1 MEENIVEIFDGVK
14 LHFINTDKFKTD
26 LMAVFLIT
34 DLNREN
40 VTKNALI
47 PAVLRRGTNNVKTM
61 KAIAMK
67 LENMYG
73 SVFDASSDKIGD
85 RQVIQFYINSL
96 NNNYA
101 LDSMDIQ
108 TDAATLLC
116 DIILNPKLVDGIFDS
131 EYVESEKDTL
141 RELIESKINDKG
153 AYALDCCIEKMC
165 QNEPF
170 GLYKFG
176 YTEDLE
182 SINAGN
188 LYMQYKEVLKTA
200 EIHIYVSGELASDKL
215 ENIFKE
221 RFGKIE
227 RDFKETKLQ
236 TFLPVIEKNDFSH
249 LDESLD
255 VTQGKI
261 VMGYRVCDI
270 DLKEDLAK
278 ATLLSTV
285 LGGTPSSKLFQNVRE
300 KASLAYTIRSSYFK
314 HKGILMISAG
324 IEIDKYDEAFSLI
337 LKQVEDIKNGDVTQ
351 EELADAKSYLIN
363 NYKSFYDDQ
372 STIINFDMGQ
382 TLLENDD
389 SIEELIKKIND
400 VEISDIVEI
409 ANKLRCDTTYFLKNS
424 GEVNND

>member
-1 MEENIVEIFDGVK
+1 MEETTIKIFEGVN

-26 LMAVFLIT
+26 LMAVFFIT

-47 PAVLRRGTNNVKTM
+47 PAVLRRGTNNLKTM
-61 KAIAMK
+61 KEIAMK

-73 SVFDASSDKIGD
+73 SVFDASSDKVGD

-108 TDAATLLC
+108 NEAADLLC
-116 DIILNPKLVDGIFDS
+116 DIILNPKLCGDFFDE
-131 EYVESEKDTL
+131 EYVEGEKETL
-141 RELIESKINDKG
+141 RELIEAKINDK
-153 AYALDCCIEKMC
+153 ATYALDRCISEMC

-182 SINAGN
+182 NINAEN
-188 LYMQYKEVLKTA
+188 LYKQYLEILKTA
-200 EIHIYVSGELASDKL
+200 EIHIYVSGDLAIEKL
-215 ENIFKE
+215 ESKFRE

-227 RDFKETKLQ
+227 RNFNEKKLQ
-236 TFLPVIEKNDFSH
+236 TVLPLIEK
-249 LDESLD
+249 DEFTNHIEKLD

-261 VMGYRVCDI
+261 VIGYRASDI
-270 DLKEDLAK
+270 DLKNDLAK
-278 ATLLSTV
+278 TTLLSTI
-285 LGGTPSSKLFQNVRE
+285 LGGTPGSKLFQNVRE

-314 HKGILMISAG
+314 HKGMLMISAG

-337 LKQVEDIKNGDVTQ
+337 LKQVNAIKNGDITE

-382 TLLENDD
+382 TILENSD
-389 SIEELIKKIND
+389 SIEKVIEK
-400 VEISDIVEI
+400 ISDVQIKDVVEI
-409 ANKLRCDTTYFLKNS
+409 ANKFKCDTTYFLRNR
-424 GEVNND
+424 

>member
-1 MEENIVEIFDGVK
+1 MEENIVEISDGAK

-26 LMAVFLIT
+26 LMAVFLVT
-34 DLNREN
+34 DLNRET

-47 PAVLRRGTNNVKTM
+47 PAVLRRGTNNLKTM
-61 KAIAMK
+61 KEIAMK

-108 TDAATLLC
+108 NDAANLLC
-116 DIILNPKLVDGIFDS
+116 DIILNPKLVDGVFDS
-131 EYVESEKDTL
+131 EYVCGEKDTL

-153 AYALDCCIEKMC
+153 AYALDCCIEEMC
-165 QNEPF
+165 KDEPF

-182 SINAGN
+182 NINAEN
-188 LYMQYKEVLKTA
+188 LYEQCREVLKTA
-200 EIHIYVSGELASDKL
+200 EIHIYVSGEFASEKL
-215 ENIFKE
+215 ENIFKKK
-221 RFGKIE
+221 FGKLERNFKANKLKTYLPLIE
-227 RDFKETKLQ
+227 NNEFSYHTK
-236 TFLPVIEKNDFSH
+236 
-249 LDESLD
+249 SLD

-261 VMGYRVCDI
+261 VIGYRVCDI

-278 ATLLSTV
+278 ATLLSTI

-337 LKQVEDIKNGDVTQ
+337 LKQVEAIKDGDVT
-351 EELADAKSYLIN
+351 EDELADAKSYLIN

-372 STIINFDMGQ
+372 STLINFDMGQ

-389 SIEELIKKIND
+389 SIEELIKKISA
-400 VEISDIVEI
+400 VKISDIVEI
-409 ANKLRCDTTYFLKNS
+409 ANKLKCDTTYFLKNG
-424 GEVNND
+424 GEVKND